1 MSNSLRER
9 VLLQAL
15 ELIPVTGFSD
25 TTLSTAG
32 ERAAVSKREMQ
43 DAFPQGPASL
53 AEAFSVWADDRMV
66 AHMAAS
72 EVPERL
78 RDRVAATVRARIE
91 VLVPHKEAA
100 RRAAA
105 FLSQPQNAALAAR
118 LLMATVDA
126 IWRAA
131 GDRSSD
137 FSYYTKRAMLAG
149 VYGTTLAYWFSDSSE
164 GHAATWTFLGHRI
177 DNVMQIEKWRGQ
189 AREALSKLPDP
200 LQFFK
205 GFRGG
210 R

>member
-15 ELIPVTGFSD
+15 ELIPATGFSD
-25 TTLSTAG
+25 TTLASAA
-32 ERAAVSKREMQ
+32 ERAGVTKREMQ
-43 DAFPQGPASL
+43 DTFPQGPASL
-53 AEAFSVWADDRMV
+53 AEAFSVWADDRMSER
-66 AHMAAS
+66 MMG

-78 RDRVAATVRARIE
+78 RDRVAAAVRARIE
-91 VLVPHKEAA
+91 VLTPYKESA

-105 FLSQPQNAALAAR
+105 FLSQPQNAPLAAK

-164 GHAATWTFLGHRI
+164 GHASTWTFLGHRI

-189 AREALSKLPDP
+189 ARDALSKLPDP
-200 LQFFK
+200 LGILK
-205 GFRGG
+205 GLRGG